1 MFRPSWPAG
10 NTWSR
15 VHSLAPALSEA
26 PLGPRRT
33 PPLMPKLCAKA
44 AVQCAAGK
52 HCPSH
57 QCRLHL
63 LLLFPLILSISPTP
77 KGKVNFMSCPNGNT
91 TKIHLGEWRC
101 PLPHS
106 IRQVVHTV
114 TDLKKT
120 EGLELFLSQ
129 KFEILTSPLI
139 ILSFHH
145 MRCEHWEGRHWGQ
158 EWRG

>member
-1 MFRPSWPAG
+1 MHFPFGPVGGPYSPFSSWRIRCWGMSKSSHPVFKFLVLLVKMWSGDLTSETIYCYSINQQRSWFVFRPSWPAG

-63 LLLFPLILSISPTP
+63 LLLFPLILSISPME
-77 KGKVNFMSCPNGNT
+77 KWHWF
-91 TKIHLGEWRC
+91 TKAQLL
-101 PLPHS
+101 LP
-106 IRQVVHTV
+106 
-114 TDLKKT
+114 
-120 EGLELFLSQ
+120 
-129 KFEILTSPLI
+129 
-139 ILSFHH
+139 
-145 MRCEHWEGRHWGQ
+145 
-158 EWRG
+158 